1 MNDNYDE
8 HTITDAEQIDYE
20 EIENAFYNA
29 LVEFNES
36 QEADSVSSNSLNS
49 DVLEFASS
57 TDSKLYTVRSDAP
70 LTSIEEQQT
79 AYLLDVRN
87 ILLIFLFSYFLLTV
101 YFKLKVMIKKYY
113 TEE

>member
-36 QEADSVSSNSLNS
+36 QEADQVSTDSLNS
-49 DVLEFASS
+49 DVLEFASVLILS
-57 TDSKLYTVRSDAP
+57 YTLSV
-70 LTSIEEQQT
+70 
-79 AYLLDVRN
+79 LL
-87 ILLIFLFSYFLLTV
+87 LL
-101 YFKLKVMIKKYY
+101 
-113 TEE
+113 